1 MTLMRWPLHPRP
13 QTGEALSSWLHRI
26 ACEYRLS
33 IEELLVHDLGFAAM
47 PEVEL
52 DLEPPHGLVEKLS
65 ARTGVAIES
74 IRSMTAK
81 GWMAELTSGTAP
93 CPELFDDY
101 VREFSVLLSPSR
113 RTPKIAVHWR
123 PWIGEPRFSS
133 LIGCRFC
140 VAEDE
145 IPYLRLHWRLP
156 VMACCPRHQI
166 FLKPMRWFNIFKGP
180 GDAKPGTGPA
190 RQEDATEH
198 RPSETLLQ
206 LDTITL
212 NALACGWATLPTI
225 SLRAGIWLRMLRA
238 ILDELHTASRTAGGQ
253 AQILRAAWR
262 EAACF
267 HPAPP
272 RYPFEVMKLE
282 DQGFV
287 LEAAAA
293 AVHLVS
299 TRELPAHGANV
310 RCLGGVTV
318 AEIEA
323 GKKQDKIQKE
333 EKVARPR
340 KRPLSKT
347 FPENRWQKLG
357 ESINAVIDEARTS
370 PAAARQFRALLL
382 LGNPDATRIASVDRD
397 LAAAGIFVPPK
408 SNVKQSLTQS
418 V

>member
-1 MTLMRWPLHPRP
+1 
-13 QTGEALSSWLHRI
+13 
-26 ACEYRLS
+26 
-33 IEELLVHDLGFAAM
+33 
-47 PEVEL
+47 
-52 DLEPPHGLVEKLS
+52 
-65 ARTGVAIES
+65 
-74 IRSMTAK
+74 
-81 GWMAELTSGTAP
+81 
-93 CPELFDDY
+93 
-101 VREFSVLLSPSR
+101 
-113 RTPKIAVHWR
+113 
-123 PWIGEPRFSS
+123 
-133 LIGCRFC
+133 
-140 VAEDE
+140 
-145 IPYLRLHWRLP
+145 
-156 VMACCPRHQI
+156 
-166 FLKPMRWFNIFKGP
+166 
-180 GDAKPGTGPA
+180 
-190 RQEDATEH
+190 
-198 RPSETLLQ
+198 
-206 LDTITL
+206 
-212 NALACGWATLPTI
+212 
-225 SLRAGIWLRMLRA
+225 
-238 ILDELHTASRTAGGQ
+238 
-253 AQILRAAWR
+253 
-262 EAACF
+262 
-267 HPAPP
+267 
-272 RYPFEVMKLE
+272 MKLE
-282 DQGFV
+282 DQVRF